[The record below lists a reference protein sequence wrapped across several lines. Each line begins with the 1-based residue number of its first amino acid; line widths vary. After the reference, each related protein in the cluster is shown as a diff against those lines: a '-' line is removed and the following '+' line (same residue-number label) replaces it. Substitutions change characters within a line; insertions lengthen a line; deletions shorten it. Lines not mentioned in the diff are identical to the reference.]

1 MSTKGFEFNRVTFGL
16 PIESYRVD
24 AYITRDE
31 RLPVVTEY
39 VLRLLRVCGS
49 VTLAGLRNF
58 FGFTDAEALAVV
70 DSLNRQGLVEASGED
85 LLLSSYANERFD
97 QSSSDDYPRFT
108 KVEPRRDSVTF
119 DLLSFSP
126 INARSFGLLTE
137 NSFRLDVSD
146 EALGNSVERAK
157 AAYYKRFHEIA
168 SFNEDLRRDAMSVY
182 SVEDISSKRRGYLPV
197 PVTFSISEQEQVER
211 KGPKWFEEGAA
222 PELSAAFHE
231 TVSGAIPNSL
241 TLGNAH
247 LEKFIDAFEASW
259 LGPYVTGKRFD
270 IHGFARDVAAGELSA
285 PKGVRPVFGNLY
297 LQHNL
302 EQLINR
308 IKARRNDQRLR
319 FLCTSAAWL
328 APDHYLW
335 GRGEAFQQ
343 ATAALQDSLHGK
355 VNDELAV
362 FIGTEHG
369 QEQVVANQFRG
380 VDSGQFHAYRPANA
394 GDATFGGRLE
404 LFLYPTGFAA
414 ALFHLALPGSPGLW
428 APIGFISSAPK
439 HVAHV
444 HKLLLT
450 IVGGSAY
457 GGRLENRNQPRRE
470 PQNFA
475 NACGFLNYSDLR
487 THVGASE
494 ADDAAD

>member
-1 MSTKGFEFNRVTFGL
+1 MSTRGFEFNRVTFGL

-39 VLRLLRVCGS
+39 VLRLLRVCGA
-49 VTLAGLRNF
+49 VTLTGLRNF

-70 DSLNRQGLVEASGED
+70 DSLTRQGLVEASGED
-85 LLLSSYANERFD
+85 LILSSYASERFD
-97 QSSSDDYPRFT
+97 QSSNDQYPRFT

-119 DLLSFSP
+119 DLLSFTP
-126 INARSFGLLTE
+126 LNTRTIGLLTE
-137 NSFRLDVSD
+137 NSYRLDVSD
-146 EALGNSVERAK
+146 EVIGSSVERAK

-211 KGPKWFEEGAA
+211 KGPKWFEEEAA

-231 TVSGAIPNSL
+231 TVSAAIPNSL
-241 TLGNAH
+241 TRGNAH

-259 LGPYVTGKRFD
+259 LSPYVTGKRFD
-270 IHGFARDVAAGELSA
+270 IHGFARDLAAGGLAA

-302 EQLINR
+302 EQLTNR
-308 IKARRNDQRLR
+308 IKARRNDLRLR

-328 APDHYLW
+328 APEHYLW

-343 ATAALQDSLHGK
+343 ATAGIQESLHGK
-355 VNDELAV
+355 FNDELVIFVA
-362 FIGTEHG
+362 TEHG
-369 QEQVVANQFRG
+369 QEQVVSNQFRG
-380 VDSGQFHAYRPANA
+380 VDSGQFHAHRPVTSGA
-394 GDATFGGRLE
+394 ATFGGRLE

-414 ALFHLALPGSPGLW
+414 ALFHLALPGNPGLW
-428 APIGFISSAPK
+428 APIGFISSAPS
-439 HVAHV
+439 HVELV
-444 HKLLLT
+444 HKLMLS
-450 IVGGSAY
+450 IVGGNAY
-457 GGRLENRNQPRRE
+457 GGRLETRNQPRRE

-487 THVGASE
+487 THVVTGDS
-494 ADDAAD
+494 DDPVG